1 MSIDD
6 HETGV
11 RVRAPRNLEA
21 ALDVHRRAL
30 AACRR
35 CDHGGEVRPIV
46 SLARRPRVMLVG
58 QAPGQTEIG
67 QRPPFSGRAGRTLFR
82 WLEEAGII
90 ETEARDRILISA
102 ITRCYPG
109 PAPSGRGDR
118 VASRAERAQCG
129 DWLAAEL
136 VIVRPVLLIPV
147 GRLAIERFLGARP
160 LDAVVGREHV
170 VRHEGGES
178 VAIPLPHPSG
188 ASSWI
193 HHPHHQALLRE
204 SLRLIGRRLGQMD
217 APRSPS
223 APKRGRKTAR
233 SVA

>member
-1 MSIDD
+1 
-6 HETGV
+6 
-11 RVRAPRNLEA
+11 
-21 ALDVHRRAL
+21 
-30 AACRR
+30 
-35 CDHGGEVRPIV
+35 
-46 SLARRPRVMLVG
+46 MLVG
-58 QAPGQTEIG
+58 QAPGQTEVG
-67 QRPPFSGRAGRTLFR
+67 ERPPFSGRAGRTLFR
-82 WLEEAGII
+82 WLEEAGIA
-90 ETEARDRILISA
+90 EAEARDRILISA

-118 VASRAERAQCG
+118 VASRTERAQCG

-136 VIVRPVLLIPV
+136 GIVRPVLLIPV
-147 GRLAIERFLGARP
+147 GRLAIERFLGPRP

-193 HHPHHQALLRE
+193 HHPGHQALLRE
-204 SLRLIGRRLGQMD
+204 SLRLIGRRLGRID
-217 APRSPS
+217 AAGSPS
-223 APKRGRKTAR
+223 APKRGRRSAR